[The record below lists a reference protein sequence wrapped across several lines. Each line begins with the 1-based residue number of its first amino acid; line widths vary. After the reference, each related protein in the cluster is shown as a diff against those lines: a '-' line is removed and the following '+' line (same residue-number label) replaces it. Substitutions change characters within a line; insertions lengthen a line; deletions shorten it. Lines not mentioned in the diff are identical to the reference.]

1 MIISKKFYGAQN
13 DRRQGGEMSDDS
25 KSDGPYKAEHWEGH
39 NEFVVVG
46 PGWENL
52 GGTYTKNEA
61 RIAYRFANMAY
72 AEGRKA
78 AEKDFQELLE
88 MANEA
93 GYFNQDIMSWRM
105 KYADWKKARGIE

>member
-1 MIISKKFYGAQN
+1 
-13 DRRQGGEMSDDS
+13 MSDDN
-25 KSDGPYKAEHWEGH
+25 KRDGPYKFEHWEGH

-72 AEGRKA
+72 AEGRKSV
-78 AEKDFQELLE
+78 EKDFQELL
-88 MANEA
+88 
-93 GYFNQDIMSWRM
+93 GLSQKLCDDLGDDV
-105 KYADWKKARGIE
+105 ADKFRAWKKARGLE